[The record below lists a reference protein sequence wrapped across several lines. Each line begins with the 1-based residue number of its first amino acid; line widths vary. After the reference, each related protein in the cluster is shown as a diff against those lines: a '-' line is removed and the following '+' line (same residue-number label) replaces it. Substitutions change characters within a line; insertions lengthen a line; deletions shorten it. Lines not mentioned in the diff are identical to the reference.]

1 MYQSNKTSDTHA
13 NGTLGIWQKQ
23 SLMNFR
29 AKIWVKVL
37 DISLCRSTQLENKW
51 YNNHTH
57 IRVVKWVKF
66 LHLCVSCISLYKK
79 CLPVVGGQFI
89 KCSNNEHF
97 YLCIHRIS
105 FWGVSNYV
113 GLNYYIKITYVDR
126 IWLFKMKPNLYVNVR
141 Q

>member
-1 MYQSNKTSDTHA
+1 MYKSNKTSDTHA
-13 NGTLGIWQKQ
+13 NGTSGIWQKQ

-57 IRVVKWVKF
+57 IRVVKWVKI
-66 LHLCVSCISLYKK
+66 LHLCVSCIKLYKK
-79 CLPVVGGQFI
+79 CHPVVGRQFI
-89 KCSNNEHF
+89 KSSNNECF
-97 YLCIHRIS
+97 YLCNHMIS
-105 FWGVSNYV
+105 FWGISNYV
-113 GLNYYIKITYVDR
+113 ECYKLKITYVDR
-126 IWLFKMKPNLYVNVR
+126 IWLFKMKPNSYVNVC